1 MKSAFSALA
10 SKKIPIETP
19 DGKPIES
26 KNPTKSLQFGTWD
39 FPSLKLL
46 ADVTHKNLVSPEEIE
61 EKSIMIQ
68 KTFLQFGIDVEMEEE
83 CVGPTVIQYRLR
95 PSE

>member
-1 MKSAFSALA
+1 MKSALSALA
-10 SKKIPIETP
+10 SKKIPLETL
-19 DGKPIES
+19 DGKLIES

-39 FPSLKLL
+39 FPSLRLL
-46 ADVTHKNLVSPEEIE
+46 NEIIHKNTVSPDEIE
-61 EKSIMIQ
+61 EKSILIQ
-68 KTFLQFGIDVEMEEE
+68 KTFLQFGIDVDMEEE